1 MALHDAQEG
10 TDKVKQELDQEKT
23 ATAQLGLQLK
33 EVRDE
38 WRYER
43 LVCLRRVGPA
53 HLLERC

>member
-33 EVRDE
+33 EVRDD
-38 WRYER
+38 
-43 LVCLRRVGPA
+43 
-53 HLLERC
+53 